1 MQVDCGKIYIL
12 DFIASEVTKY
22 IERQIYF
29 VIAALTER

>member
-1 MQVDCGKIYIL
+1 MKVHYGRIYIL

-22 IERQIYF
+22 IARQIYF